1 MSKFYLGQIRDG
13 NDVISVFVSRYDNQS
28 VCFYDGNDNLLAKL
42 SHPQPLTIDSRYRDK
57 PPAFLF
63 QIDSLWTD
71 LLKNR
76 QQIALRH
83 QELELISKELG
94 IDIKNILG
102 TKSFA
107 LSQEIILDKTSSKQ
121 SSTNTETSS
130 PTTPENPNSITD
142 NVYAKSEIKLNKLV
156 DDRYTLGSILGVEDP
171 NATLICVDSCDI
183 TGGKGSN
190 SQFSFLIKY
199 PDGRIE
205 QSPMLSQ
212 EDGTSPD
219 RDIYASNRDGSDIDK
234 ITARSMYRVHS
245 PLGDFMI
252 SATYGVTGTLDVQ
265 LGKRDITEQDFI
277 AVPLEDQKYTRY
289 VTKEV
294 QELIDPERG
303 IDHTHHMTEQVEQ
316 HMGNNSSADNSTN
329 DSKNSNLEQT
339 TDENYYLTV
348 ATEIW
353 ETHPEMETLYNDING
368 LARDLQKFIL
378 AHPDKTVEDFINDRV
393 ASCDHYDRHQH
404 Y

>member
-1 MSKFYLGQIRDG
+1 MEKFYLGQIRDD
-13 NDVISVFVSRYDNQS
+13 NNVLAIFVGRIDGDSIG
-28 VCFYDGNDNLLAKL
+28 FYDSNGKL
-42 SHPQPLTIDSRYRDK
+42 VAEWNPPTPLETAREYRDK
-57 PPAFLF
+57 APDFLT
-63 QIDSLWTD
+63 QIDSLWQD
-71 LLKNR
+71 ILNNR
-76 QQIALRH
+76 THIEQR
-83 QELELISKELG
+83 SKEIQAVANILG
-94 IDIKNILG
+94 IDVKNILSIS
-102 TKSFA
+102 SF
-107 LSQEIILDKTSSKQ
+107 KTSQPVVARKNN
-121 SSTNTETSS
+121 NTRLTEKETEQQHQPSQ
-130 PTTPENPNSITD
+130 NPNSITD

-205 QSPMLSQ
+205 QAPMLSQ

-265 LGKRDITEQDFI
+265 LGKRDFTEQDFM

-316 HMGNNSSADNSTN
+316 HMVNDSSDANSTGG
-329 DSKNSNLEQT
+329 SKNSALEQT

-368 LARDLQKFIL
+368 LAIDLQNFIL
-378 AHPDKTVEDFINDRV
+378 AHPDKTVEDFTNDRV
-393 ASCDHYDRHQH
+393 ASCDHYDRHHH